1 MAKAINTFLRS
12 KMNKDLDARLI
23 PNGEYRNAVNVQISK
38 SEGDGVGTVE
48 NVLGN
53 TIIFDLQEKTGVSNL
68 YCIGYLSNDTS
79 NTVFLFLTDNTDGIY
94 KPTGVGSNHF
104 IFACNPNAQE
114 PVLLVTGAFL
124 NLSQLNPIYG
134 INLLE
139 NLLFWTDNRNQP
151 RKINIDLA
159 NPEGNINTATHYTN
173 EDQISVA
180 KYNPYEC
187 MELYQESYL
196 SSESGK
202 HESTMKD
209 VSSKFLPNGG
219 RGSVVT
225 AQAAGQTNFVL
236 ESVVGDIQKNGSVY
250 SKGSTLGVI
259 DSITG
264 EMQAVAGLE
273 VDNINFSNNQWNI
286 VLSGSGTMPALEVGQ
301 EVIFNPNPYYNP
313 NFPGDADYLEDKF
326 VRFSYRFKFE
336 DNEYS
341 VFAPFT
347 QIAFIPK
354 QDGYFM
360 YVQENSLGLKA
371 VDDQANAYRSTVVY
385 FVENKVDDIV
395 LKIPLPFNN
404 FDIQNNLKITEVD
417 ILYKEAQDL
426 AVKVVDTI
434 PVSEISNSA
443 GKFTVSSNNS
453 SGATSEFSVSNVKG
467 GIPIG
472 GLVTGFGISGKPK
485 ITEFTPTNPSDPSS
499 GGVVKIDLNEALVT
513 SNTILQVNEIDYF
526 NYNYQSKKP
535 FKTLPEKDLTR
546 VYDKTP
552 VKAFAQEVSGNRI
565 IYGNYQ
571 DKHTPPE
578 FLNYNVSVSNK
589 SDFNLNKK
597 ETSTSGGTQSGTTLN
612 LSTTNAI
619 VPEVGDFLTIISGT
633 GTVPEN
639 TQVTEVNAANPSTSI
654 EIFLNKSVTN
664 IAASDLLLFAPAGG
678 VQDTTSIV
686 EYPNST
692 LKQNRNYQV
701 GIVLSDRYSRTSGV
715 ILSNNRSVV
724 KVGTQAFSG
733 STLYSAYLDESTVM
747 SSWPGNSLKVLFNQT
762 IDSVKNPI
770 TGAPGLYNGDP
781 TSENYNP
788 LGWYSWKVVV
798 KQTEQ
803 EYYNVYLPGIMAAY
817 PEDTTLEIGKT
828 SHAVLINDN
837 INKVPRDLSE
847 VGPDQRQFRSS
858 VQLFGRVENTS
869 AAITATNLGEGNQP
883 YYPGKE
889 SDTVSTISTVSDMF
903 DYSPLLDK
911 VPSPNYFPQFYSVE
925 SNPLIARISTE
936 SKIGQTATTNYNT
949 VSARIAES
957 SNTDLIELKDISGGD
972 GTTTLGIIPG
982 DSVIGNFSSEIKV
995 ASGGFTPSLNIGSPN
1010 PILTTASTQD
1020 NTLTFASSDLSNK
1033 APGNIVQGIGIPAG
1047 TSVVSIDTSSG
1058 TITVSNVVNVA
1069 NATEVTF
1076 SSSATLELTE
1086 SVSVELDDNI
1096 IIQPSSI
1103 PGIQYLAVYETEPTE
1118 SLLDI
1123 FWETSS
1129 SGLISDLNNAVLN
1142 DSSGGASLSELNA
1155 SNFTEAITT
1164 GSNIFSAPFKILDNF
1179 GSPVSF
1185 LDITSPLELVSA
1197 FNDLGENV
1205 NDSDSI
1211 RPVIYFQ
1218 LVQTGSNI
1226 NSYNIQ
1232 VTQTYFNNIYFGENT
1247 SNSGADRRNFT
1258 LNLRASINELESNFT
1273 INLSLRNISPNI
1285 SSPDNGIQFAKGTTD
1300 STVTSITATN
1310 GAANINL
1317 ASIFSQGSC
1326 IISQVLN
1333 GDGQDVTQQG
1343 YFSVPQEPSIV
1354 NNEASWSVINNFST
1368 VGDLIPI
1375 DDYTITATVEDA
1387 AGGVDADSVT
1397 FSVNYGAQVRGV
1409 EQRTYRTAY
1418 QNFTKQWYYQDITL
1432 FEIHGGVDEDKR
1444 GYYLYNGAWSEDTRF
1459 PNAHPPELFVGG
1471 PYGNYN
1477 WPGNLPS
1484 GAGAGAFYG
1493 PATNSPLVGGDTD
1506 TSTFAIN
1513 FQVTVDVTNR
1523 NKELPLDRDN
1533 LATPESGTRFLLYSP
1548 DSKEDVVDL
1557 WVNNFMSL
1565 PIFRVQFNTSGNNF
1579 PEQGGPGRFEEPA
1592 CGRAGDRE
1600 GAGACLDGNRCCPD
1614 GTTSD
1619 VLNINNIDPDLN
1631 AYSWNVI

>member
-1 MAKAINTFLRS
+1 
-12 KMNKDLDARLI
+12 MNKDLDARLI

-187 MELYQESYL
+187 MELYQKSYL

-264 EMQAVAGLE
+264 EMQEVAGLE
-273 VDNINFSNNQWNI
+273 VDTINFSNNQWTI
-286 VLSGSGTMPALEVGQ
+286 GLSGSGTMTALEVGQ

-360 YVQENSLGLKA
+360 YVQKNSLGLKA
-371 VDDQANAYRSTVVY
+371 VDDQADAYRSTVVY

-395 LKIPLPFNN
+395 LKIPLPFDN

-443 GKFTVSSNNS
+443 GKFTVSSNDS
-453 SGATSEFSVSNVKG
+453 SGATSEFSVSNVQG

-472 GLVTGFGISGKPK
+472 GLITGFGISGKPK

-546 VYDKTP
+546 VYDKIP

-597 ETSTSGGTQSGTTLN
+597 ETSTSGGTQSGTTLT
-612 LSTTNAI
+612 LSITSAI

-639 TQVTEVNAANPSTSI
+639 TQVTEVNAANPSSSI

-762 IDSVKNPI
+762 VDSVKNPI
-770 TGAPGLYNGDP
+770 TGTPGLYNGDP
-781 TSENYNP
+781 TSVDYNP

-817 PEDTTLEIGKT
+817 PEDATLEIGST

-883 YYPGKE
+883 YYPGKK

-936 SKIGQTATTNYNT
+936 SKIGQVATTNYNT

-957 SNTDLIELKDISGGD
+957 SNTNLIELKDISGGD
-972 GTTTLGIIPG
+972 GTTTLGVIPG

-995 ASGGFTPSLNIGSPN
+995 ASGGFTPSQNIGSPN
-1010 PILTTASTQD
+1010 PVDTNASTQD
-1020 NTLTFASSDLSNK
+1020 NTLKFATSDLSNK

-1069 NATEVTF
+1069 DATSVTF

-1086 SVSVELDDNI
+1086 AVSVQLDDNI

-1129 SGLISDLNNAVLN
+1129 SGLVSDLNNAVLN

-1155 SNFTEAITT
+1155 SNFTEAITKD
-1164 GSNIFSAPFKILDNF
+1164 SDVFSAPFKILDNF

-1197 FNDLGENV
+1197 FNNLGEDV
-1205 NDSDSI
+1205 NSNL
-1211 RPVIYFQ
+1211 PYFR
-1218 LVQTGSNI
+1218 LVSAQTNQ

-1232 VTQTYFNNIYFGENT
+1232 VTKDYFDNIYFGEDT
-1247 SNSGADRRNFT
+1247 SPSGTSRRNFT
-1258 LNLRASINELESNFT
+1258 LNLKASINELESNFT
-1273 INLSLRNISPNI
+1273 INLSLRNISPDI
-1285 SSPDNGIQFAKGTTD
+1285 SSPIDGDQLTKGTTD
-1300 STVTSITATN
+1300 STITSITATN

-1317 ASIFSQGSC
+1317 ADIFSQGSC

-1333 GDGQDVTQQG
+1333 GDNENVTQQG

-1368 VGDLIPI
+1368 VSDLIPI
-1375 DDYTITATVEDA
+1375 DTYTITATVEDA

-1409 EQRTYRTAY
+1409 EQRSFRSAY
-1418 QNFTKQWYYQDITL
+1418 FSPFKQWYYQDVTL
-1432 FEIHGGVDEDKR
+1432 FEIFGGVDEDKR
-1444 GYYLYNGAWSEDTRF
+1444 GHYLYNGAWSQQTRF
-1459 PNAHPPELFVGG
+1459 PNGQSDPNIFVGG
-1471 PYGNYN
+1471 PYGADLN
-1477 WPGNLPS
+1477 WPGNLPIR
-1484 GAGAGAFYG
+1484 ANDGAFYG
-1493 PATNSPLVGGDTD
+1493 PATNLPLIGGN
-1506 TSTFAIN
+1506 TSTFAN
-1513 FQVTVDVTNR
+1513 DFQVTVNVTDR
-1523 NKELPLDRDN
+1523 NKEIPLVQSN
-1533 LATPESGTRFLLYSP
+1533 LSTDDSGTNFLLYSP
-1548 DSKEDVVDL
+1548 NSKEEVVDL

-1565 PIFRVQFNTSGNNF
+1565 PIFRVQFNTSGINF
-1579 PEQGGPGRFEEPA
+1579 PTEQGGPGIFENPA
-1592 CGRAGDRE
+1592 GG
-1600 GAGACLDGNRCCPD
+1600 GAGGREPIGDTIFIDN
-1614 GTTSD
+1614 
-1619 VLNINNIDPDLN
+1619 LNYNLN